1 MINLYTIIHCK
12 LTFFY
17 SVYSAIPWLSPAN
30 LLSGAAKGYTKF
42 PLILVFFYC
51 LKVGLIIYCIAKYF
65 FFYYLKLHFRVKQL
79 LLVELSEQSEI

>member
-51 LKVGLIIYCIAKYF
+51 LKVGLIVLQNI

-79 LLVELSEQSEI
+79 LLVELSEQCEI